1 MRAVLTGDII
11 DSRKAE
17 NPQKWIENLRR
28 VLNFYGESPK
38 NWEIFRGDSFQLE
51 TEAKNAFEAAFRIKT
66 AINTLKFLDVRISIG
81 LGETEFKT
89 DSVTLNN
96 GSSFIYSGEAFDQL
110 KSRKRKLI
118 LSCEN
123 QLLQDEL
130 NMMLQLSE
138 AVLENWSE
146 SSAIA
151 MDMLF
156 ENPGIS
162 QTQMAKKLGITQPSV
177 SARLRVAH
185 ADEILALIAYYS
197 QRIEGLLK

>member
-17 NPQKWIENLRR
+17 DPKKWIEKLKA
-28 VLNFYGESPK
+28 VLSYYGDSPK

-51 TEAKNAFEAAFRIKT
+51 TEAKNAFEAAFRIKA
-66 AINTLKFLDVRISIG
+66 AINTFKSLDVRISIG
-81 LGETEFKT
+81 LGETDFKT
-89 DSVTLNN
+89 ESVTLNN
-96 GSSFIYSGEAFDQL
+96 GTAFIKSGEAFDQL
-110 KSRKRKLI
+110 RSRKQKLI

-123 QLLQDEL
+123 SLLQDEL

-138 AVLENWSE
+138 AMLVNWSE
-146 SSAIA
+146 SSAIVV
-151 MDMLF
+151 DMML

-162 QTQMAKKLGITQPSV
+162 QTDMAQSLGITQPSV

-185 ADEILALIAYYS
+185 ADEIFALISYYYRRIDGLS
-197 QRIEGLLK
+197 Q